1 MKSKIIIIVLLL
13 GLLTSCG
20 KAKEK
25 VKSLVKGRVPTDV
38 LVLID
43 ATSSST
49 KFLKDYQEGLKQL
62 VETLPPQTT
71 LSIGWIND
79 NTEASF
85 LPVVK
90 VKLPGFNFMKDS
102 ELDVQDVKKSMVDSV
117 NTTLEKSISSIKPT
131 STSDILSSFRLAQ
144 NYLNENDHTRY
155 LYIFSDMQQ
164 NSDPVLGKIDYLSET
179 ETENKIKLLK
189 ESSKLPDLSGINVCV
204 IGAYNTNNDAY
215 IAYQNFWQKVIS
227 ASGARLEYYG
237 HAYKALSFK

>member
-1 MKSKIIIIVLLL
+1 MKAKIVLIVILL

-25 VKSLVKGRVPTDV
+25 VKSMVKGRVPTDV

-49 KFLKDYQEGLKQL
+49 KFLKDYQDGLKQL

-71 LSIGWIND
+71 LSVGWIND

-85 LPVVK
+85 LPLVK

-102 ELDVQDVKKSMVDSV
+102 ELDVHDAKKKMVDSV
-117 NTTLEKSISSIKPT
+117 NTTLENSISSIKPT

-144 NYLNENDHTRY
+144 NYLNEDNHTRY

-164 NSDPVLGKIDYLSET
+164 NSDPALGKIENLNDTQT
-179 ETENKIKLLK
+179 EKKIKLLK
-189 ESSKLPDLSGINVCV
+189 ESSKLPDLSGISVCV
-204 IGAYNTNNDAY
+204 IGAYNKNNDAY
-215 IAYQNFWQKVIS
+215 IAYQNFWQKVIT
-227 ASGARLEYYG
+227 ASGAKLEYYG
-237 HAYKALSFK
+237 HAYKVLDFK